1 MTIARRVSMSAEPV
15 VYVIDDDAS
24 FRRAVSRLLRSAGLA
39 VEALGSAKEFLERPA
54 EDRPSC
60 LVLDIR
66 MPGPSGMDL
75 QAALQEAQR
84 DIPIVFVTG
93 HGDVST
99 GVRAMKGGAVDFL
112 EKPFRGQ
119 DLLACVQRGLARSE
133 QGRVE
138 RAERAAVERRFATL
152 TARER
157 DVLRLVV
164 TGMLNKQIAGE
175 LGIAEQTVKI
185 HRGHVTQKMQAGSV
199 AELIQMVGKLG
210 PRAFQR
216 ARGSR
221 GSRPKALWRVMA
233 GGGQTVSTR

>member
-1 MTIARRVSMSAEPV
+1 MTDGPV

-39 VEALGSAKEFLERPA
+39 VETLASAEEFLERSVV
-54 EDRPSC
+54 DRPSC
-60 LVLDIR
+60 LVLDVR
-66 MPGPSGMDL
+66 MPGSSGMDL
-75 QAALQEAQR
+75 QTALQEARR
-84 DIPIVFVTG
+84 DIPIIFMTG

-112 EKPFRGQ
+112 EKPFRGRE
-119 DLLACVQRGLARSE
+119 LLACVQRGLARSR
-133 QGRVE
+133 QSRVE

-152 TARER
+152 TSRER

-185 HRGHVTQKMQAGSV
+185 HRGHVTQKMEAGSV
-199 AELIQMVGKLG
+199 AELIQMIGKLG
-210 PRAFQR
+210 PPA
-216 ARGSR
+216 SR
-221 GSRPKALWRVMA
+221 LS
-233 GGGQTVSTR
+233 